1 MVRTIRCTS
10 SSFGFG
16 GVPAP
21 AVQAYFYIP
30 RIAQSGLV
38 TFLIDTG
45 ASGSCLH
52 GPSALNLQ
60 RHLKK
65 QSIRSTTGIGGK
77 SKYYHERAILVFT
90 DDKGQ
95 RVARGTILGI
105 QKLSPIRTFFNKGIL
120 RLPSLLGR
128 DILSRC
134 EFRYD
139 APNGNITMAF
149 P

>member
-1 MVRTIRCTS
+1 MRTVRCTL
-10 SSFGFG
+10 SSFGYG

-52 GPSALNLQ
+52 GPPALYLQ
-60 RHLKK
+60 GYLKK
-65 QSIRSTTGIGGK
+65 QSIRSTTGIGGN
-77 SKYYHERAILVFT
+77 SRYYHERAILVFT

-95 RVARGTILGI
+95 RLARGTSLGI
-105 QKLSPIRTFFNKGIL
+105 QKLSPIKTFFNKGIL
-120 RLPSLLGR
+120 RLPNLLGR

-139 APNGNITMAF
+139 ASNGNITMTF